1 MLKQIQSEAAAG
13 GDNSPFL
20 DDMASNIRPLRRR
33 LRLTKGRLVGRMT
46 QERQKL
52 SFFIV
57 IMFLVIFGLIVLAE
71 VGYQVNIRFYLL
83 NLKNSHESG
92 HFLIFLGQKILKNF
106 KNGNNS
112 KNWVFSVFQKLL
124 KNTKYLVQRMS
135 KTNPN
140 FESTNHRFYFFFL
153 FCGSLKRRSK

>member
-1 MLKQIQSEAAAG
+1 MDYSRFTQCSSSDGLEQPRWQEPHFLLPQEQRRQQRQEYFHNVSPVFMTKSRTASIQSEAAAG

-57 IMFLVIFGLIVLAE
+57 IMFLVIFGLNPRSHRPTVFKMLFST
-71 VGYQVNIRFYLL
+71 Y
-83 NLKNSHESG
+83 NLPMTPRQG
-92 HFLIFLGQKILKNF
+92 PQ
-106 KNGNNS
+106 
-112 KNWVFSVFQKLL
+112 
-124 KNTKYLVQRMS
+124 
-135 KTNPN
+135 
-140 FESTNHRFYFFFL
+140 
-153 FCGSLKRRSK
+153 

>member
-71 VGYQVNIRFYLL
+71 VGYQVNIHSYLL
-83 NLKNSHESG
+83 NLKKELHVSG
-92 HFLIFLGQKILKNF
+92 HFMMFWGLNLLKNVQ
-106 KNGNNS
+106 NS
-112 KNWVFSVFQKLL
+112 KNSV
-124 KNTKYLVQRMS
+124 S
-135 KTNPN
+135 
-140 FESTNHRFYFFFL
+140 
-153 FCGSLKRRSK
+153 

>member
-71 VGYQVNIRFYLL
+71 VGYQVNIHSYLL
-83 NLKNSHESG
+83 NLKTIAC
-92 HFLIFLGQKILKNF
+92 FWPFYDIFGSKDPQK
-106 KNGNNS
+106 
-112 KNWVFSVFQKLL
+112 FQERQQL
-124 KNTKYLVQRMS
+124 
-135 KTNPN
+135 
-140 FESTNHRFYFFFL
+140 
-153 FCGSLKRRSK
+153 

>member
-71 VGYQVNIRFYLL
+71 VGYQVNIHFYLL
-83 NLKNSHESG
+83 NLKKKLYVFC
-92 HFLIFLGQKILKNF
+92 HFMIFLGLN
-106 KNGNNS
+106 
-112 KNWVFSVFQKLL
+112 LL
-124 KNTKYLVQRMS
+124 KNVQNG
-135 KTNPN
+135 KN
-140 FESTNHRFYFFFL
+140 FF
-153 FCGSLKRRSK
+153 

>member
-71 VGYQVNIRFYLL
+71 VGYQVNIHSYLL
-83 NLKNSHESG
+83 NLKKMLVSG
-92 HFLIFLGQKILKNF
+92 HFMMFWSLSLLKNVQ
-106 KNGNNS
+106 NS
-112 KNWVFSVFQKLL
+112 KNSVSSLSSCFWSFSA
-124 KNTKYLVQRMS
+124 S
-135 KTNPN
+135 K
-140 FESTNHRFYFFFL
+140 
-153 FCGSLKRRSK
+153 

>member
-71 VGYQVNIRFYLL
+71 VGYQVNIHSYLL
-83 NLKNSHESG
+83 NLKKLLVSG
-92 HFLIFLGQKILKNF
+92 HFMMFWGLN
-106 KNGNNS
+106 
-112 KNWVFSVFQKLL
+112 LL
-124 KNTKYLVQRMS
+124 KNVQNGKNSVIMFLVIFGLIVLAEVGYQVNI
-135 KTNPN
+135 KNEQN
-140 FESTNHRFYFFFL
+140 FSSSDFL
-153 FCGSLKRRSK
+153 G

>member
-1 MLKQIQSEAAAG
+1 MGGYGIQFLECKLHNLTDIMLKQIQSEAAAG

-71 VGYQVNIRFYLL
+71 VGYQVNM
-83 NLKNSHESG
+83 KSSG
-92 HFLIFLGQKILKNF
+92 KCLG
-106 KNGNNS
+106 
-112 KNWVFSVFQKLL
+112 
-124 KNTKYLVQRMS
+124 
-135 KTNPN
+135 
-140 FESTNHRFYFFFL
+140 FFVL
-153 FCGSLKRRSK
+153 FFVP

>member
-71 VGYQVNIRFYLL
+71 VGYQVNIHFYII

-92 HFLIFLGQKILKNF
+92 HFLIFLGQKILKNV
-106 KNGNNS
+106 KNGKNS
-112 KNWVFSVFQKLL
+112 
-124 KNTKYLVQRMS
+124 
-135 KTNPN
+135 
-140 FESTNHRFYFFFL
+140 
-153 FCGSLKRRSK
+153 

>member
-71 VGYQVNIRFYLL
+71 VGYQVNIHSYLL
-83 NLKNSHESG
+83 NLKKIACFRPFYN
-92 HFLIFLGQKILKNF
+92 IFGSKDPQK
-106 KNGNNS
+106 
-112 KNWVFSVFQKLL
+112 FQERQQL
-124 KNTKYLVQRMS
+124 
-135 KTNPN
+135 
-140 FESTNHRFYFFFL
+140 
-153 FCGSLKRRSK
+153 

>member
-1 MLKQIQSEAAAG
+1 MTLAKSRGSEVGGYGIQFLECKLHNLTDIMLKQIQSEAAAG

-71 VGYQVNIRFYLL
+71 VGYQVNIHSSLL
-83 NLKNSHESG
+83 NL
-92 HFLIFLGQKILKNF
+92 
-106 KNGNNS
+106 
-112 KNWVFSVFQKLL
+112 
-124 KNTKYLVQRMS
+124 
-135 KTNPN
+135 
-140 FESTNHRFYFFFL
+140 
-153 FCGSLKRRSK
+153 

>member
-71 VGYQVNIRFYLL
+71 VGYQVNIHSYLL
-83 NLKNSHESG
+83 NLRKNACFWPFYDVLGSKSTQKCPEWQKL
-92 HFLIFLGQKILKNF
+92 FLIVIMFQVIFGLIVLAEVGYQVNIKNELLIF
-106 KNGNNS
+106 
-112 KNWVFSVFQKLL
+112 WVKHF
-124 KNTKYLVQRMS
+124 
-135 KTNPN
+135 
-140 FESTNHRFYFFFL
+140 
-153 FCGSLKRRSK
+153 

>member
-71 VGYQVNIRFYLL
+71 VGYQVNIHSYLL
-83 NLKNSHESG
+83 NLNLLHIFG
-92 HFLIFLGQKILKNF
+92 HFMMFWGLN
-106 KNGNNS
+106 
-112 KNWVFSVFQKLL
+112 LL
-124 KNTKYLVQRMS
+124 KNVQNSVIMFLVIFGLIVLAEVGYQVNIKKLQNLS
-135 KTNPN
+135 
-140 FESTNHRFYFFFL
+140 SSDFL
-153 FCGSLKRRSK
+153 G

>member
-71 VGYQVNIRFYLL
+71 VGYQVNIHSYLL
-83 NLKNSHESG
+83 NLKNIACFWPFYDVLWSKST
-92 HFLIFLGQKILKNF
+92 LKCPGR
-106 KNGNNS
+106 KN
-112 KNWVFSVFQKLL
+112 SV
-124 KNTKYLVQRMS
+124 S
-135 KTNPN
+135 
-140 FESTNHRFYFFFL
+140 
-153 FCGSLKRRSK
+153 